1 MKNGLKLMIILLSS
15 ICLSFN
21 RLTILASDIPVESE
35 NDTAFTTEEILLI
48 SSKYDVPIEYVQQ
61 YNSLDFIEK
70 KIEILNNM
78 ESTITVMDMGNYI
91 IKKYEKV
98 VYLDEN
104 NKLPISIVDTQEMP
118 NNTSNVNTRST
129 MGNNLKY
136 TSQYNQLMRTYIT
149 NVIYNNRVNSLS
161 DIRVEIIDTYGTYS
175 GMNSA
180 THSSAHSTGWR
191 GNDAWART
199 SFLTYDSFGL
209 TTTYLIANT
218 SYNTYGTWKTEWID

>member
-98 VYLDEN
+98 VYF
-104 NKLPISIVDTQEMP
+104 
-118 NNTSNVNTRST
+118 R
-129 MGNNLKY
+129 
-136 TSQYNQLMRTYIT
+136 
-149 NVIYNNRVNSLS
+149 
-161 DIRVEIIDTYGTYS
+161 
-175 GMNSA
+175 
-180 THSSAHSTGWR
+180 
-191 GNDAWART
+191 
-199 SFLTYDSFGL
+199 
-209 TTTYLIANT
+209 
-218 SYNTYGTWKTEWID
+218 

>member
-1 MKNGLKLMIILLSS
+1 
-15 ICLSFN
+15 
-21 RLTILASDIPVESE
+21 
-35 NDTAFTTEEILLI
+35 
-48 SSKYDVPIEYVQQ
+48 
-61 YNSLDFIEK
+61 
-70 KIEILNNM
+70 M

-149 NVIYNNRVNSLS
+149 NVIYNNRGNNLN
-161 DIRVEIIDTYGTYS
+161 DIRV
-175 GMNSA
+175 
-180 THSSAHSTGWR
+180 
-191 GNDAWART
+191 
-199 SFLTYDSFGL
+199 
-209 TTTYLIANT
+209 
-218 SYNTYGTWKTEWID
+218 